1 MHYTANNNTRGFSL
15 IELMVAVAI
24 IGILSAVATPIYLS
38 YTIKSSVSSAIPIL
52 DGLKTKVTD
61 YYTTNNT
68 FPTSLTDLNITSYS
82 DTMIASTSVTTAT
95 TYGTITGAQGYVE
108 VTFNSTSQVPTQ
120 LQGMHLAL
128 VAIDSTTAT
137 TWRCASRDINAAYLP
152 SACK

>member
-1 MHYTANNNTRGFSL
+1 
-15 IELMVAVAI
+15 
-24 IGILSAVATPIYLS
+24 
-38 YTIKSSVSSAIPIL
+38 
-52 DGLKTKVTD
+52 
-61 YYTTNNT
+61 
-68 FPTSLTDLNITSYS
+68 
-82 DTMIASTSVTTAT
+82 MIASTSVTTAT
-95 TYGTITGAQGYVE
+95 TYGAITGAQGYIE